1 MTSKTNRARFG
12 LFIAGLLAASSAF
25 AAEVLNADLKAPAE
39 GRHALTVQRSKH
51 FGANAV
57 ESIILIDDVAA
68 ASIKGGDA
76 VTVYVPDGR
85 HIVGIRNGRRAETAA
100 DMSIAVDVSAG
111 HEPILAASL
120 ANAGWSGFKLE
131 QIH

>member
-1 MTSKTNRARFG
+1 MTTKSNRARFG

-25 AAEVLNADLKAPAE
+25 AAEVLNANFKAPAE
-39 GRHALTVQRSKH
+39 GRHALTVQRNKH

-57 ESIILIDDVAA
+57 EAVLIVDEVPAA
-68 ASIKGGDA
+68 TLKGGEA
-76 VTVYVPDGR
+76 VTVYVADGR
-85 HIVGIRNGRRAETAA
+85 HIVGIRNGRRAETVA
-100 DMSIAVDVSAG
+100 DMSMAVDVGAG